1 MSFTD
6 ILAELPRLAQHE
18 RREIADRALALDDDA
33 QIIEERRH
41 LADEAFRMLDALEDE
56 DFKNTAR
63 RGLDGGPGLG
73 RQGSTLS
80 GDERLSC

>member
-6 ILAELPRLAQHE
+6 ILAELPRLTQRQ
-18 RREIADRALALDDDA
+18 RREIADRVLALDDEA

-56 DFKNTAR
+56 DAKNAAR
-63 RGLDGGPGLG
+63 
-73 RQGSTLS
+73 
-80 GDERLSC
+80 

>member
-41 LADEAFRMLDALEDE
+41 LADEAFRMLDALEDDKAANFQNLKAALVQLLYLVPE
-56 DFKNTAR
+56 
-63 RGLDGGPGLG
+63 P
-73 RQGSTLS
+73 
-80 GDERLSC
+80 